1 MNGALLSKKCTLSD
15 LALDMCVSL
24 VIWKEKKKGRRVEK
38 ASFVLVSIDVGFFP
52 SHIVSSFWEI
62 LTFSDCVSVNSAYCR
77 WTSANEV
84 VKELFPDLEK
94 RMKESH

>member
-1 MNGALLSKKCTLSD
+1 
-15 LALDMCVSL
+15 MCFSSYL
-24 VIWKEKKKGRRVEK
+24 KRKKKGRRVEK

-84 VKELFPDLEK
+84 VMELFPDLEK

>member
-1 MNGALLSKKCTLSD
+1 MFLLLSEK
-15 LALDMCVSL
+15 
-24 VIWKEKKKGRRVEK
+24 KKKGRRVEK

-62 LTFSDCVSVNSAYCR
+62 LTFSDFVSVNSAYCR

-84 VKELFPDLEK
+84 VMELFPDLGK

>member
-24 VIWKEKKKGRRVEK
+24 VIWKEKKREKGWK
-38 ASFVLVSIDVGFFP
+38 GFFC
-52 SHIVSSFWEI
+52 IGQYWCGFFSFPHCKFI
-62 LTFSDCVSVNSAYCR
+62 LGDIDFFWCVSVNSAYCR

-84 VKELFPDLEK
+84 VMELFPDLEK

>member
-24 VIWKEKKKGRRVEK
+24 VIWKEKKREKGWK
-38 ASFVLVSIDVGFFP
+38 GFFCIGQYWCGFFS

-84 VKELFPDLEK
+84 VMELFPDLEK